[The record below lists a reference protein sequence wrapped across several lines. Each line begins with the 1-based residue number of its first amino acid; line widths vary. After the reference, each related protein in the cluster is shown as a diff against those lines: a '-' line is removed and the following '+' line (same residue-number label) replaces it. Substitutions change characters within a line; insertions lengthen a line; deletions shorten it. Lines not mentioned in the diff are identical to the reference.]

1 MAETETLTIFLETRP
16 RRDRDE
22 TLVRLET
29 VSRPRRRDRDHNPAT
44 QARLI
49 ADTVA
54 VVAVVAALPMITR
67 HPATLGAK
75 GENLQFFSHT
85 HGVPFAT
92 NSGIKYFFTQIFS
105 FKFPRFMYLFVLG
118 RKSAKSRSW
127 LKITWFRQPVFWFCS
142 LFPSS
147 HISRHPGKLP
157 LWIIDPPLNWNFIR

>member
-67 HPATLGAK
+67 HPATLRAK

-92 NSGIKYFFTQIFS
+92 NSGIKYFFHSNFLFQISSVYVPFCS
-105 FKFPRFMYLFVLG
+105 GK
-118 RKSAKSRSW
+118 KIS
-127 LKITWFRQPVFWFCS
+127 KITIFT
-142 LFPSS
+142 
-147 HISRHPGKLP
+147 
-157 LWIIDPPLNWNFIR
+157 

>member
-1 MAETETLTIFLETRP
+1 MSNSNYSIGLQRRKPVFTAYCGLHNLAKNWSWARDVNGRDRDVDNFSRDETETRP

-118 RKSAKSRSW
+118 RKSAKSRS
-127 LKITWFRQPVFWFCS
+127 
-142 LFPSS
+142 
-147 HISRHPGKLP
+147 
-157 LWIIDPPLNWNFIR
+157 